1 MSPVQ
6 NMPVFGIWE
15 SCEYAKVTQCA
26 KCSICN
32 KYALI
37 MLKILENA
45 CIYLNR
51 RSLCKLMSSYR
62 DGDVFRTLSKI

>member
-26 KCSICN
+26 KCSTCN
-32 KYALI
+32 NN

>member
-45 CIYLNR
+45 YTCIEGHCAN
-51 RSLCKLMSSYR
+51 
-62 DGDVFRTLSKI
+62 